1 MGLLIVFASTP
12 LIAGLSAALGII
24 FLLILVKVAERLRMS
39 GEFNCII
46 KNINLLFE
54 NEKRFE
60 INLDASSF
68 KKKVILNEICLIYK
82 NAHGDTCF
90 SYCYDLPLSS
100 TSDNN
105 VIKND
110 KGSYGIYVDAG
121 STFRCVASF
130 KVASLDA
137 RSKAYLAYSFNNK
150 TYTGALNLNNESSYY
165 VHFYKNRKLIN
176 RA

>member
-1 MGLLIVFASTP
+1 MVIVLSSTP
-12 LIAGLSAALGII
+12 LIASLSAVAGVV
-24 FLLILVKVAERLRMS
+24 FLLLLAKIAERLQMS
-39 GEFNCII
+39 GDFNCII
-46 KNINLLFE
+46 KNIDLLFD
-54 NEKRFE
+54 NEKRIE
-60 INLDASSF
+60 ISLDATSF

-137 RSKAYLAYSFNNK
+137 RSKVYLAYSFNNK
-150 TYTGALNLNNESSYY
+150 TYMGALNLNNESSYY

>member
-1 MGLLIVFASTP
+1 MVIVLSSTP
-12 LIAGLSAALGII
+12 LIASLSAVAGVV
-24 FLLILVKVAERLRMS
+24 FLLLLAKIAERLQMS
-39 GEFNCII
+39 GDFNCII
-46 KNINLLFE
+46 KNIDLLFD
-54 NEKRFE
+54 NEKRIE
-60 INLDASSF
+60 ISLDATSF

-150 TYTGALNLNNESSYY
+150 TYMGALNLNNESSYY

>member
-1 MGLLIVFASTP
+1 MLIVFASTP
-12 LIAGLSAALGII
+12 LIASLSAAAGVI
-24 FLLILVKVAERLRMS
+24 FLLILAKVAERLRMS

-60 INLDASSF
+60 ISLDASSF

-82 NAHGDTCF
+82 NSQGETCF

-100 TSDNN
+100 IADNN

-110 KGSYGIYVDAG
+110 KGRYGIYVDAG

-130 KVASLDA
+130 KVDSLDTH
-137 RSKAYLAYSFNNK
+137 SKAYLSYSFNNK
-150 TYTGALNLNNESSYY
+150 TYMGALNLNNESSYY
-165 VHFYKNRKLIN
+165 VHFYKNRKLTN